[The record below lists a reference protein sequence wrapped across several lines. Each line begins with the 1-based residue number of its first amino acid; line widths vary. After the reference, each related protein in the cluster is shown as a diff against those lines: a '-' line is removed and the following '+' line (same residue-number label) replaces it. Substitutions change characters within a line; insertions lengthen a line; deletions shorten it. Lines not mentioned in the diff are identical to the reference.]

1 MEQRKTS
8 ESYFEYKRN
17 LKRRK
22 LRQRRARVLVLI
34 LALIAALAI
43 FAAAADKMA
52 QSKEYGT
59 IEAHEPHEP
68 HIELLYEVPLE
79 SEVIVPTKKYY
90 DVPLDRELQDH
101 IMKLC
106 EIRSID
112 PAIVMA
118 MIERE
123 SDYRADCIGD
133 NGASKGLM
141 QIQERHHKD
150 RMETLN
156 CTDLLDAYQNVAVG
170 IDYLAELRDKYDGNI
185 EMALVAYNMGPTGA
199 YRNCFSNGVYSSSYS
214 REVLENSKTLTEGM
228 NENVYG

>member
-22 LRQRRARVLVLI
+22 LRQRRARVFVLVL
-34 LALIAALAI
+34 ALTAALAI
-43 FAAAADKMA
+43 FAVAADKMA

-59 IEAHEPHEP
+59 IEAHEPH
-68 HIELLYEVPLE
+68 IELLYEVALE
-79 SEVIVPTKKYY
+79 SEVKVPAKKYY
-90 DVPLDRELQDH
+90 DVPLERELQDH

-133 NGASKGLM
+133 NGKSYGLM
-141 QIQERHHKD
+141 QIQKRHHED
-150 RMETLN
+150 RMDNLG
-156 CTDLLDAYQNVAVG
+156 CTDLLDVYENVAVG

-199 YRNCFSNGVYSSSYS
+199 YRNCFSKGIYSSAYS
-214 REVLENSKTLTEGM
+214 REVLENSKTLMEGM
-228 NENVYG
+228 NEYVYG